1 MEFYK
6 TYYPI
11 TATPFQQNKEYM
23 ELAPCAELAPYVRCF
38 WGTEMPIK
46 QRKTE
51 IPTIGMVIPDTCVD
65 VMFFINYTKNE
76 ISSSFCGIDD
86 VVFYTNAWNDAEDEI
101 SNFCV
106 RFYAW
111 SANLFSE
118 ESMKDTKNGHFDAG
132 LHFEP
137 FKRYIKKI
145 LFEKHTLKERSL
157 AAQEYLL
164 KHLYAEKE
172 NSLFVRAMNAIMEQ
186 QGNLKTLELAKEL
199 HISSRQ
205 MERVFLQNMGVTPKK
220 AASLIRYQCL
230 WQEACFNPRFQV
242 LDAVQRYGYTDQAHL
257 LNEFRKMHGMS
268 LSEARRY
275 AFQNVD
281 FLQENKANLR

>member
-1 MEFYK
+1 MEFYPN
-6 TYYPI
+6 YYPI
-11 TATPFQQNKEYM
+11 TATPFQHNKEYM

-38 WGTEMPIK
+38 WGMEAPIK
-46 QRKTE
+46 QKRTG
-51 IPTIGMVIPDTCVD
+51 TLTMGSVIPDTCVD
-65 VMFFINYTKNE
+65 VMFFVNYTKNE
-76 ISSSFCGIDD
+76 IFSSFCGIDD
-86 VVFYTNAWNDAEDEI
+86 VVFYTNSWNDTEDEI

-111 SANLFSE
+111 SAILFSE

-137 FKRYIKKI
+137 FKRHMENL

-164 KHLYAEKE
+164 KHFHAKKE

-205 MERVFLQNMGVTPKK
+205 MERVFYQNMGVTPKK

-230 WQEACFNPRFQV
+230 WQEACFNPQFQIM
-242 LDAVQRYGYTDQAHL
+242 DAVHKYGYADQAHL
-257 LNEFRKMHGMS
+257 LHEFKKIHGMS
-268 LSEARRY
+268 LTEARRY

-281 FLQENKANLR
+281 FLQENK